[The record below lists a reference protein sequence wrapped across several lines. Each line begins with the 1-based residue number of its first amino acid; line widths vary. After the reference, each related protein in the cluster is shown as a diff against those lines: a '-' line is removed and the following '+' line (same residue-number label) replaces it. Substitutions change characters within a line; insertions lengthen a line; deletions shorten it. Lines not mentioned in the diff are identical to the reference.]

1 MHAGLAE
8 LATGRQLRQY
18 PELALEERHMGAR
31 DASEIRL
38 LDGYFYADE
47 PHRHFQWMRESAP
60 VYWDA
65 TGGVWGIALHEDIM
79 AISRDA
85 ETFCSRFSS
94 RPDAAPFPS
103 MINLDD
109 PDHKR
114 RRNLVNKGF
123 TLRRVQDH
131 EPKIRQICTQL
142 IERVALRG
150 EWDFVRDIAA
160 PLPMMVIGDMLGV
173 EPADHDMLLRWSDD
187 FIAATSVTAPPE
199 VADRAIQAFAEYAEY
214 NRRVVADRRA
224 HPRDDLMSIL
234 THAEI
239 DGGRLSDEEILQEG
253 LLILVGG
260 DETTRH
266 VISGGMEQLIRN
278 PAERRKLVGD
288 PTKVPTAVEE
298 MLRWVTPIQNM
309 NRTATRTVELR
320 GQTIREGDKVL
331 LLYPSANRDERVF
344 DRPFDFNVDREPN
357 NHVAFGGY
365 GGHFCLGASLA
376 RLELRVMFEE
386 LLRRLPDIELAS
398 EAPLPLRPSNFIVG
412 IESMRVTLSPR
423 AR

>member
-1 MHAGLAE
+1 MSSDGTTPIH
-8 LATGRQLRQY
+8 
-18 PELALEERHMGAR
+18 
-31 DASEIRL
+31 L
-38 LDGYFYADE
+38 LDGHFYTHE
-47 PHRHFQWMRESAP
+47 PHRHFQWMRQHAP

-65 TGGVWGIALHEDIM
+65 IGAVWGIALHEDVM
-79 AISRDA
+79 AISKDSQ
-85 ETFCSRFSS
+85 TFCSRFSS

-109 PDHKR
+109 PDHRR

-123 TLRRVQDH
+123 TPRRVQDH
-131 EPKIRQICTQL
+131 APKIRRICQQL
-142 IERVALRG
+142 IARVAPRG
-150 EWDFVRDIAA
+150 ACDFVRDIAA

-173 EPADHDMLLRWSDD
+173 EPADHGMLLRWSDD
-187 FIAATSVTAPPE
+187 FILATSASAPPA
-199 VADRAIQAFAEYAEY
+199 VATRAMQSFEEYADY
-214 NRRVVADRRA
+214 NRRVVADRRDN
-224 HPRDDLMSIL
+224 PRDDLMSVL

-239 DGGRLSDEEILQEG
+239 DGERLSDEEILQEG

-278 PAERRKLVGD
+278 PGERRQLLDDTSKI
-288 PTKVPTAVEE
+288 PIAVEE

-320 GQTIREGDKVL
+320 GRTIREGDKVL

-344 DRPFDFNVDREPN
+344 DRPFEFRSGREPN

-365 GGHFCLGASLA
+365 GAHFCLGASLA
-376 RLELRVMFEE
+376 RLELCIMFDE
-386 LLRRLPDIELAS
+386 LLRRLPDITLADPG
-398 EAPLPLRPSNFIVG
+398 PLRLRPSNFIVG
-412 IESMRVTLSPR
+412 IESMSVVFAPCG
-423 AR
+423 

>member
-1 MHAGLAE
+1 
-8 LATGRQLRQY
+8 
-18 PELALEERHMGAR
+18 MGGSAV
-31 DASEIRL
+31 SEIQL
-38 LDGYFYADE
+38 LDGYFYTRD
-47 PHRHFQWMRESAP
+47 PHRHFQWMREHAP

-65 TGGVWGIALHEDIM
+65 TGEVWGIALHEDIM
-79 AISRDA
+79 AISKDA

-94 RPDAAPFPS
+94 RPDAPPYPS

-131 EPKIRQICTQL
+131 EPKIRAICNQL
-142 IERVALRG
+142 IDRIAPRG
-150 EWDFVRDIAA
+150 ECDFVRDVAA
-160 PLPMMVIGDMLGV
+160 PLPMIVIGDLLGV
-173 EPADHDMLLRWSDD
+173 DPADHDMLLHWSDD
-187 FIAATSVTAPPE
+187 LLAATSMTASPQ
-199 VADRAIQAFAEYAEY
+199 VAERAMKVFEEYSEY
-214 NRRVVADRRA
+214 NRRVVADR
-224 HPRDDLMSIL
+224 HVNPREDLMSVL

-239 DGGRLSDEEILQEG
+239 DGQRLSDEEILQEG

-278 PAERRKLVGD
+278 PEERRKLIDD
-288 PTKVPTAVEE
+288 PSKIPTAVEE

-309 NRTATRTVELR
+309 NRRAARAVELR

-344 DRPFDFNVDREPN
+344 ERPYEFKVDREPN

-365 GGHFCLGASLA
+365 GAHFCLGASLA

-386 LLRRLPDIELAS
+386 LLRRLPDMELAS
-398 EAPLPLRPSNFIVG
+398 DDPLPLRPSNFIVG
-412 IESMRVTLSPR
+412 IESMPVEFAPR
-423 AR
+423 GA

>member
-1 MHAGLAE
+1 
-8 LATGRQLRQY
+8 
-18 PELALEERHMGAR
+18 MG
-31 DASEIRL
+31 DGVASEIRL
-38 LDGYFYADE
+38 LDGHFYARD
-47 PHRHFQWMRESAP
+47 PYRHFQWMRQHAP

-65 TGGVWGIALHEDIM
+65 TGAVWGLALHEDIM
-79 AISRDA
+79 AVSKDA
-85 ETFCSRFSS
+85 DTFCSRFSS

-123 TLRRVQDH
+123 TLRRVQDQ

-142 IERVALRG
+142 IERVAARG
-150 EWDFVRDIAA
+150 ACDFVRNLAA

-173 EPADHDMLLRWSDD
+173 EPEDHDMLLRWSDD
-187 FIAATSVTAPPE
+187 FILATSATASPD
-199 VADRAIQAFAEYAEY
+199 VANRAMQAFEEYADY
-214 NRRVVADRRA
+214 NRRVVADRHRQ
-224 HPRDDLMSIL
+224 PRNDLMSVL

-239 DGGRLSDEEILQEG
+239 DGERLSDEEILQEG

-278 PAERRKLVGD
+278 PAERRKLLD
-288 PTKVPTAVEE
+288 DTTKIPTAVEE

-344 DRPFDFNVDREPN
+344 ERSQEFNVEREPN

-365 GGHFCLGASLA
+365 GAHFCLGASLA

-386 LLRRLPDIELAS
+386 LLRRLPDLELAS
-398 EAPLPLRPSNFIVG
+398 ECPLPLRPSNFIVG
-412 IESMRVTLSPR
+412 IESMPVEFMPR
-423 AR
+423 G

>member
-1 MHAGLAE
+1 MSSD
-8 LATGRQLRQY
+8 ATTRI
-18 PELALEERHMGAR
+18 H
-31 DASEIRL
+31 L
-38 LDGYFYADE
+38 LDGRFYAGA
-47 PHRHFQWMRESAP
+47 PHPHFQWMRAHAP

-65 TGGVWGIALHEDIM
+65 SGGVWGIALHEDIM
-79 AISRDA
+79 AIAKDP

-94 RPDAAPFPS
+94 RPDAPAFPS
-103 MINLDD
+103 MINLDA

-123 TLRRVQDH
+123 SLRRVQDH
-131 EPKIRQICTQL
+131 EPKIRRICGQL
-142 IERVALRG
+142 IDRIAANG
-150 EWDFVRDIAA
+150 ECDFVRDVAA

-173 EPADHDMLLRWSDD
+173 EPQDHDMLLRWSDD
-187 FIAATSVTAPPE
+187 LIQATSVTAPPE
-199 VADRAIQAFAEYAEY
+199 VASRAMQAFEEYAEY
-214 NRRVVADRRA
+214 NRRVVADR
-224 HPRDDLMSIL
+224 HKNPRDDLMSVL

-239 DGGRLSDEEILQEG
+239 DGERLSDEEILQEG

-278 PAERRKLVGD
+278 PAQRRVLID
-288 PTKVPTAVEE
+288 APARIPTAVEE

-309 NRTATRTVELR
+309 NRTATRSVELR

-331 LLYPSANRDERVF
+331 LLYPSGNRDERVF
-344 DRPFDFNVDREPN
+344 DRPFEFNVAREPN

-365 GGHFCLGASLA
+365 GAHFCLGASLA

-386 LLRRLPDIELAS
+386 VLRRLPDIQLAS
-398 EAPLPLRPSNFIVG
+398 DARLPLRPSNFIVG
-412 IESMRVTLSPR
+412 IESMPVVFP

>member
-1 MHAGLAE
+1 MSSDV
-8 LATGRQLRQY
+8 ATQ
-18 PELALEERHMGAR
+18 
-31 DASEIRL
+31 IRL
-38 LDGYFYADE
+38 LDGHFYTRD
-47 PHRHFQWMRESAP
+47 PHRHFQWMREHAP

-65 TGGVWGIALHEDIM
+65 TGDVWGIALHEDIM
-79 AISRDA
+79 AISKDP

-94 RPDAAPFPS
+94 RPDAAAFPS

-123 TLRRVQDH
+123 TPRRVQDH
-131 EPKIRQICTQL
+131 EPKIRQICRQL
-142 IERVALRG
+142 IARVAPRG
-150 EWDFVRDIAA
+150 ECDFVRDIAA

-187 FIAATSVTAPPE
+187 FILATSATASAE
-199 VADRAIQAFAEYAEY
+199 VAARAMQAFEEYADY
-214 NRRVVADRRA
+214 NRRVVAERHRN
-224 HPRDDLMSIL
+224 PSDDLMSVL

-239 DGGRLSDEEILQEG
+239 DGERLSDDEILQEG

-278 PAERRKLVGD
+278 PAQRRTLVD
-288 PTKVPTAVEE
+288 APSKIPPAVEE

-309 NRTATRTVELR
+309 NRTATRAVELR

-331 LLYPSANRDERVF
+331 LLYPSGNRDARMF
-344 DRPFDFNVDREPN
+344 DRPFDFNVEREPN

-365 GGHFCLGASLA
+365 GAHFCLGASLA

-386 LLRRLPDIELAS
+386 LLRSLPDLELAGDG
-398 EAPLPLRPSNFIVG
+398 PLPLRPSNFIVG
-412 IESMRVTLSPR
+412 IESMPVVFAPR
-423 AR
+423 NR

>member
-1 MHAGLAE
+1 
-8 LATGRQLRQY
+8 
-18 PELALEERHMGAR
+18 MGAR

-38 LDGYFYADE
+38 LDGYFYAGE
-47 PHRHFQWMRESAP
+47 PHRHFQWMREYAP

-65 TGGVWGIALHEDIM
+65 AGGVWGVALHEDIM
-79 AISRDA
+79 AISKDP

-214 NRRVVADRRA
+214 NRRVVADRHA

-331 LLYPSANRDERVF
+331 LLYPSANRDERMF

>member
-1 MHAGLAE
+1 MSSDAAE
-8 LATGRQLRQY
+8 IQ
-18 PELALEERHMGAR
+18 
-31 DASEIRL
+31 L
-38 LDGYFYADE
+38 LDGHFYTRE
-47 PHRHFQWMRESAP
+47 PHRHFQWMRQHAP

-65 TGGVWGIALHEDIM
+65 TGAVWGIALHEDIM
-79 AISRDA
+79 AISKDP

-94 RPDAAPFPS
+94 RPDAAPYPS

-123 TLRRVQDH
+123 TPRRVEDH
-131 EPKIRQICTQL
+131 EPKIRRICQQL
-142 IERVALRG
+142 IAGVARRG
-150 EWDFVRDIAA
+150 ACDFVRDIAA

-173 EPADHDMLLRWSDD
+173 EPADHDMLLRWSED
-187 FIAATSVTAPPE
+187 FILATSATAPPE
-199 VADRAIQAFAEYAEY
+199 VLNRAMQAFEEYADY
-214 NRRVVADRRA
+214 TRRVVADR
-224 HPRDDLMSIL
+224 HENPRDDLMSVL

-278 PAERRKLVGD
+278 PGERRKLVAN
-288 PTKVPTAVEE
+288 PSKIPTAVEE

-331 LLYPSANRDERVF
+331 LLYPSANRDARLF
-344 DRPFDFNVDREPN
+344 DRPFDFNVEREPN

-386 LLRRLPDIELAS
+386 ILRRLPDIELESA
-398 EAPLPLRPSNFIVG
+398 APLPLRPSNFIVG
-412 IESMRVTLSPR
+412 IESMPVAFPPR

>member
-1 MHAGLAE
+1 MSADTAE
-8 LATGRQLRQY
+8 IQ
-18 PELALEERHMGAR
+18 
-31 DASEIRL
+31 L
-38 LDGYFYADE
+38 LDGDFYTRD
-47 PHRHFQWMRESAP
+47 PHRHFRWMRANAP

-65 TGGVWGIALHEDIM
+65 GGGVWGIALHEDIM
-79 AISRDA
+79 AISKDP

-103 MINLDD
+103 TINLDD

-123 TLRRVQDH
+123 TPRRVEDH
-131 EPKIRQICTQL
+131 EPKIRQICKHL
-142 IERVALRG
+142 IDRVASQG
-150 EWDFVRDIAA
+150 VCDFVRDIAA
-160 PLPMMVIGDMLGV
+160 PLPMIVIGDLLGV
-173 EPADHDMLLRWSDD
+173 EPADRDMLLHWSDD
-187 FIAATSVTAPPE
+187 MLAATSMTASPE
-199 VADRAIQAFAEYAEY
+199 VAARAAKVFEEYADY
-214 NRRVVADRRA
+214 NHRVVADR
-224 HPRDDLMSIL
+224 HSNPRDDLMSVL

-239 DGGRLSDEEILQEG
+239 NGERLSDDEILQEG

-278 PAERRKLVGD
+278 PRERRKLIDD
-288 PTKVPTAVEE
+288 PSKIPTGVEE
-298 MLRWVTPIQNM
+298 MLRWVTPVQNM

-320 GQTIREGDKVL
+320 GQTIREGDKL
-331 LLYPSANRDERVF
+331 LMLYPSANRDEHVF
-344 DRPFDFNVDREPN
+344 DRPFDFNVERQPN

-365 GGHFCLGASLA
+365 GAHFCLGASLA

-398 EAPLPLRPSNFIVG
+398 DAALPLRPSNFIVG
-412 IESMRVTLSPR
+412 IESMPVAFTPLGR
-423 AR
+423 